1 MMFGIVQ
8 SEILKFKHT
17 FSMKLILFAPF
28 VTLLLGYFLSG
39 SSIQY
44 AAYNWWCTMIF
55 PMIISIWCTDIIKKE
70 NNTEFQNILCLPTD
84 LGKIWI
90 GKNIAIIIFLF
101 VDWLYG
107 IWLFYDSEYYAA
119 KWHCRVHIPFPDK
132 YLASSVYHVP
142 F

>member
-1 MMFGIVQ
+1 MFGIVQ
-8 SEILKFKHT
+8 SEIIKFKHT

-101 VDWLYG
+101 VANFLCG
-107 IWLFYDSEYYAA
+107 LAV
-119 KWHCRVHIPFPDK
+119 R
-132 YLASSVYHVP
+132 YLVILRQ
-142 F
+142 